1 MKRTLLFTLLAVVA
15 FAACNNSTETATT
28 KNDSTDTVKDVLLDT
43 LTKDT
48 FKVDGSNA
56 QNSLDVNGKYA
67 GVTPCADCEGIETE
81 IELFD
86 ETYNLTRK
94 YLGKQIKKETVIKG
108 GHWKWI
114 DGFTIELTEIKDAP
128 NKFFVGENKLIQ
140 LDMEG
145 KKIEGNLA
153 TKYELIKK

>member
-1 MKRTLLFTLLAVVA
+1 MKKLALLTLIAIIT
-15 FAACNNSTETATT
+15 FAACTNSTELSV
-28 KNDSTDTVKDVLLDT
+28 KNDSNETVKDILLDT

-56 QNSLDVNGKYA
+56 QNSLDVNGKYT
-67 GVTPCADCEGIETE
+67 GVVPCADCEGIETQV
-81 IELFD
+81 ELFD

-94 YLGKQIKKETVIKG
+94 YLGKETKKETVVKD
-108 GHWKWI
+108 GHWKWV

-140 LDMEG
+140 LDMDG

-153 TKYELIKK
+153 VKYELTKK